1 MWLVCLSS
9 QFRHLNCAEFQC
21 KGGIQIS
28 HPLPL
33 SLHELLRESF
43 TFTWLYMDMHRNI
56 ISDIWMN
63 ERMEGPVYER
73 MEGQEEKWV
82 RVRN

>member
-1 MWLVCLSS
+1 
-9 QFRHLNCAEFQC
+9 
-21 KGGIQIS
+21 
-28 HPLPL
+28 
-33 SLHELLRESF
+33 
-43 TFTWLYMDMHRNI
+43 MDMHRNI